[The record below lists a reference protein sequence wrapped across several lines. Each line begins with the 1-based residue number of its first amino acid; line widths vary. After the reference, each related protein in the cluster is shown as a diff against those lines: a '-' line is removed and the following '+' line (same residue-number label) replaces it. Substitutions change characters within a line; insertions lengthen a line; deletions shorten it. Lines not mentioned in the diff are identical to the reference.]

1 MEICKN
7 KSSNLYFIYIEET
20 GYAEA
25 LLITPEAQV
34 KSLKLDLF
42 DEVKEQED
50 TYLVQNNLVTEAQ
63 VQRFHE
69 YNKSRSD
76 ELVERFEEMSPY
88 EQKIFIQKLQEMVD
102 DK

>member
-1 MEICKN
+1 MEVCKN
-7 KSSNLYFIYIEET
+7 NSSNQYFIYIEQT

-34 KSLKLDLF
+34 KSLKLELF
-42 DEVKEQED
+42 GEVTEKEEA
-50 TYLVQNNLVTEAQ
+50 YLLQNNIVTDAQ
-63 VQRFHE
+63 VKRFHE

-76 ELVERFEEMSPY
+76 EFVERFEEMLPY
-88 EQKIFIQKLQEMVD
+88 EQKIVIHKLQKMVN